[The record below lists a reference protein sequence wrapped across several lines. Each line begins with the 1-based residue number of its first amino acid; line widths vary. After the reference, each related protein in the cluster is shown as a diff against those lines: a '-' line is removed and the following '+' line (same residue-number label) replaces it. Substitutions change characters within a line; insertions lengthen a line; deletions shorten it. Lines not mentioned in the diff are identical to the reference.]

1 MKKQKF
7 AKAVNQERENRRMT
21 QKELGKRVKTSQ
33 PNISLIESGKAP
45 LTEASFIGASP
56 NKIETVRVSG
66 DDEVDIFEDTINETK
81 IRYCSTGLI
90 ISPANPPEWVKDYV
104 HGVNMQWY
112 GEFKRTRHEQEN
124 IESYTQTPFIMDFD
138 FTVGLR

>member
-1 MKKQKF
+1 
-7 AKAVNQERENRRMT
+7 MT
-21 QKELGKRVKTSQ
+21 FSEA
-33 PNISLIESGKAP
+33 SLLEAGRIAQLNAEQRLLVSRI
-45 LTEASFIGASP
+45 TEASFIGASP

-81 IRYCSTGLI
+81 IRYASTGLI

-112 GEFKRTRHEQEN
+112 GEFKRTRYEQEN
-124 IESYTQTPFIMDFD
+124 IEFYTQKEL
-138 FTVGLR
+138 V